1 MTTAQCLRVCRPSM
15 RALATPA
22 AAVRPF
28 HIGPSSSTSR
38 LLRDE
43 RDRAASAEATEDRVT
58 EFKKMRQK
66 TLGEAGEKELFSQ
79 THPRLKSREDR
90 MSIAKFR
97 TNWLNQ
103 DPPNSSK
110 YVTLDGRIQ
119 SIRKHGN
126 KLIFVT
132 MVNDRKTIQGM
143 INFKNMKP
151 PMPLDAFKLFGR
163 MIEKGDHIS
172 ITGKPARSG
181 TGERILEAHILPEL
195 LSPALEQIPE
205 SLTDPETKS
214 QKRHIDMLVNPEVA
228 DTLRLKSHLM
238 QHIRNHFLED
248 DFLEVQTPILAK
260 NAGGAIA
267 RPFTTRATEFP
278 SKELSLRVAPELWL
292 KRLVIGG
299 LHKVFEMGPSF
310 RNEGIDATHN
320 PEFTTCEFYSAYSS
334 LEELIRITE
343 SLLHGLATHC
353 DDLIANE
360 LTSLPRID
368 VAKFAA
374 PFQQVEFIPSLERAL
389 GLRLPNLTGP
399 DALPELIA
407 ILKIAGIPLPGG
419 SIPSTLPKLLDR
431 LAAVHLEPKSFDRPA
446 FITHHPACM
455 SPLAKS
461 FQCPTTG
468 QLVSARAE
476 LFVDG
481 RELANMYEEENDPA
495 AQARKLAE
503 HRILAGQKPGEEDGE
518 LDADMEAAPLDK
530 SYIKAMEAGLP
541 PTGGWGCGVDRLVML
556 FSGANRISD
565 CLTFGTLRNVVG
577 LSAEDPGQA
586 AAGGSTAEGEGE
598 PEKK

>member
-1 MTTAQCLRVCRPSM
+1 M
-15 RALATPA
+15 RALAAGA

-28 HIGPSSSTSR
+28 HIGPSSFTSR

-43 RDRAASAEATEDRVT
+43 RDRAASAEATEDRDT

-79 THPRLKSREDR
+79 THPRLKSREGR

-103 DPPNSSK
+103 DPPDSSK

-151 PMPLDAFKLFGR
+151 PMLLDAFKLFGR

-214 QKRHIDMLVNPEVA
+214 QKRHVDMLVNPEVA

-248 DFLEVQTPILAK
+248 DFLEVQTPILAQ
-260 NAGGAIA
+260 NAGGAVA

-334 LEELIRITE
+334 LEDLIRITE
-343 SLLHGLATHC
+343 SLLHGLATRC

-431 LAAVHLEPKSFDRPA
+431 LAAVHLEPKSFDSPA

-476 LFVDG
+476 LFVGG

-503 HRILAGQKPGEEDGE
+503 HRVLAGQKPGEEDGE

-577 LSAEDPGQA
+577 LSAEGPGQA
-586 AAGGSTAEGEGE
+586 AAAAAGSTAETQCEL
-598 PEKK
+598 EKK

>member
-15 RALATPA
+15 RALAAPA

-151 PMPLDAFKLFGR
+151 PMLLDAFKLFGR

-214 QKRHIDMLVNPEVA
+214 QKRHVDMLVNPEVA

-238 QHIRNHFLED
+238 QRIRHHFLED

-260 NAGGAIA
+260 NAGGAVA

-299 LHKVFEMGPSF
+299 FHKVFEMGPSF

-334 LEELIRITE
+334 LEDLIRITE
-343 SLLHGLATHC
+343 SLLHG
-353 DDLIANE
+353 
-360 LTSLPRID
+360 
-368 VAKFAA
+368 
-374 PFQQVEFIPSLERAL
+374 
-389 GLRLPNLTGP
+389 
-399 DALPELIA
+399 
-407 ILKIAGIPLPGG
+407 
-419 SIPSTLPKLLDR
+419 
-431 LAAVHLEPKSFDRPA
+431 
-446 FITHHPACM
+446 
-455 SPLAKS
+455 
-461 FQCPTTG
+461 
-468 QLVSARAE
+468 
-476 LFVDG
+476 
-481 RELANMYEEENDPA
+481 
-495 AQARKLAE
+495 
-503 HRILAGQKPGEEDGE
+503 
-518 LDADMEAAPLDK
+518 
-530 SYIKAMEAGLP
+530 
-541 PTGGWGCGVDRLVML
+541 
-556 FSGANRISD
+556 
-565 CLTFGTLRNVVG
+565 
-577 LSAEDPGQA
+577 
-586 AAGGSTAEGEGE
+586 
-598 PEKK
+598 

>member
-1 MTTAQCLRVCRPSM
+1 
-15 RALATPA
+15 
-22 AAVRPF
+22 
-28 HIGPSSSTSR
+28 
-38 LLRDE
+38 
-43 RDRAASAEATEDRVT
+43 
-58 EFKKMRQK
+58 
-66 TLGEAGEKELFSQ
+66 
-79 THPRLKSREDR
+79 
-90 MSIAKFR
+90 
-97 TNWLNQ
+97 
-103 DPPNSSK
+103 
-110 YVTLDGRIQ
+110 
-119 SIRKHGN
+119 
-126 KLIFVT
+126 
-132 MVNDRKTIQGM
+132 
-143 INFKNMKP
+143 
-151 PMPLDAFKLFGR
+151 
-163 MIEKGDHIS
+163 
-172 ITGKPARSG
+172 
-181 TGERILEAHILPEL
+181 
-195 LSPALEQIPE
+195 
-205 SLTDPETKS
+205 
-214 QKRHIDMLVNPEVA
+214 MLVNPEVA

-248 DFLEVQTPILAK
+248 DFLEVQTPILAQ
-260 NAGGAIA
+260 NAGGAVA

-334 LEELIRITE
+334 LEDLIRITE
-343 SLLHGLATHC
+343 SLLHGLATRC

-419 SIPSTLPKLLDR
+419 SIPSTRPKLLDR
-431 LAAVHLEPKSFDRPA
+431 LAAVHLEPKSFDSPA

-476 LFVDG
+476 LFVGG

-577 LSAEDPGQA
+577 LSAEGPGQA
-586 AAGGSTAEGEGE
+586 AAAAAGSTAETQCEL
-598 PEKK
+598 EKK